1 MDLADSA
8 NKKFAG
14 ALIGPRTGMAVTRDA
29 RDLTLAKD
37 MSSVLLGMMRRHAVD
52 ALVQRS
58 NRAPESKVK
67 FFQKCASWEEIKG
80 VTARGCVLW
89 VPEDQGNASTASY
102 ATFDVD
108 GAAYDGKLAVHD
120 LRRLLG
126 GEELA
131 RLHREADDMFA
142 DGSLLV
148 LRRWKSRSMQRL
160 HLLLWRLQGYL
171 AEKPT
176 PLE

>member
-14 ALIGPRTGMAVTRDA
+14 SLIGPRTGMAVTPDA

-58 NRAPESKVK
+58 SRPAESRAK
-67 FFQKCASWEEIKG
+67 FLQQCATWEDIKG

-89 VPEDQGNASTASY
+89 VPEGQGNASAASY

-126 GEELA
+126 SEELA
-131 RLHREADDMFA
+131 RLQREAHDMFA
-142 DGSLLV
+142 DGSIVV
-148 LRRWKSRSMQRL
+148 LRLWKSRSMQRL

-171 AEKPT
+171 AEQPK